1 MDDTRNWIAGR
12 LLGASN
18 FGLAILQMEPEG
30 EEAESEEM
38 REEEEKADERRDFEL
53 SPWRNPNAIPPVE
66 IEPLYEDPAMALDQ
80 EYASMVP
87 DLNGETNGERLWDA
101 VQRVASMEGTPEEKA
116 ETIRQYAA
124 QIRVRSEY
132 SWMYDVGRGTDG
144 SYIIFETAGYRTN
157 SVVISPQ
164 GAVFVGSP
172 AGFDYGGM
180 GVEPAYGRLKPI
192 R

>member
-66 IEPLYEDPAMALDQ
+66 IEPF
-80 EYASMVP
+80 
-87 DLNGETNGERLWDA
+87 T
-101 VQRVASMEGTPEEKA
+101 
-116 ETIRQYAA
+116 
-124 QIRVRSEY
+124 
-132 SWMYDVGRGTDG
+132 
-144 SYIIFETAGYRTN
+144 RTQPWPWTRN
-157 SVVISPQ
+157 MPVWFLI
-164 GAVFVGSP
+164 
-172 AGFDYGGM
+172 
-180 GVEPAYGRLKPI
+180 
-192 R
+192 